1 MAIWENISKKAA
13 ETTAKAVQ
21 QAKVLSETARLSGLI
36 STEEKNLE
44 AEFAQLGKRY
54 LELHA
59 DDYENEFGG
68 IISAIQESKRKIADY
83 QVQIQDVKGVIRCE
97 KCGAEIAK
105 GSVFCSC
112 CGAPVPTVAATADT
126 SCKCPKCGAEVDAG
140 ACFCIT
146 CGQPLNQ
153 ELLKPDTQPV
163 CPVCGMTVD
172 GNSAFCTAC
181 GAKICQEE

>member
-1 MAIWENISKKAA
+1 MAIWENISKKAS

-21 QAKVLSETARLSGLI
+21 QAKVLSETARLSGLV

-44 AEFAQLGKRY
+44 SEFAQLGKRY

-59 DDYENEFGG
+59 DDYENEFSG

-83 QVQIQDVKGVIRCE
+83 QTQIQDVKGVIRCE

-105 GSVFCSC
+105 GSIFCSC
-112 CGAPVPTVAATADT
+112 CGAPVPSVAANADA

-140 ACFCIT
+140 ARFCT
-146 CGQPLNQ
+146 ACGHTLNQ
-153 ELLKPDTQPV
+153 ELPKPDTKSV
-163 CPVCGMTVD
+163 CPACGATVEE
-172 GNSAFCTAC
+172 NSAFCTSC
-181 GAKICQEE
+181 GAKIGQEE